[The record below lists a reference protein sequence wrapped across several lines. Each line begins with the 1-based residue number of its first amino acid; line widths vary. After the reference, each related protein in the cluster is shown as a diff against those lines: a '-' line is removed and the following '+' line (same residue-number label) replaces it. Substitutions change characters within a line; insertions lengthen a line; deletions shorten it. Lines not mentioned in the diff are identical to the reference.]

1 MLFMNKKEE
10 VLDIE
15 LTPYGKYLL
24 ANGKMKPAYYAFF
37 DDNIMYDAEYGGVEE
52 SQSEAKNRIRQDTPQ
67 LQTQYKF
74 TSETEITQEVDFD
87 GGDKINVEAPLAR
100 NTLAYALSSA
110 DIGNQKLPAIALTL
124 MNGNV
129 DSYDLDYR
137 TPLGNKPIDQ
147 INTKLT
153 FRYEIKDA
161 GELGSGLPMD
171 TVDVLDGDQDLN
183 NKFIEG
189 PVGDGGK
196 FLSIE
201 TDYVLADML
210 EENVDF
216 DFENFDIEVFEVD
229 GDNLT
234 PLSFAQKQKNN
245 IVNNILLDKP
255 SEEEQETEL
264 SLNNVEYY
272 FHIYCDSE
280 IDVQVLEDSA
290 VNIKSKGFFNDQA
303 FDFRKTPDVVKAIA
317 DIYGTNVSENDIK
330 DCG

>member
-24 ANGKMKPAYYAFF
+24 ANGKMKPTYYAFF
-37 DDNIMYDAEYGGVEE
+37 DGNIMYDAEYGGAEE
-52 SQSEAKNRIRQDTPQ
+52 NQSETKNRIRQDNPQ

-74 TSETEITQEVDFD
+74 TSETEITQEVDFG

-100 NTLAYALSSA
+100 NTLTYALSSA

-124 MNGNV
+124 MNGNI

-161 GELGSGLPMD
+161 GEIVDGLPMD
-171 TVDVLDGDQDLN
+171 TEDNLDGDQDLN
-183 NKFIEG
+183 NMFIEG

-196 FLSIE
+196 FLTI
-201 TDYVLADML
+201 
-210 EENVDF
+210 
-216 DFENFDIEVFEVD
+216 
-229 GDNLT
+229 
-234 PLSFAQKQKNN
+234 
-245 IVNNILLDKP
+245 
-255 SEEEQETEL
+255 
-264 SLNNVEYY
+264 
-272 FHIYCDSE
+272 
-280 IDVQVLEDSA
+280 
-290 VNIKSKGFFNDQA
+290 
-303 FDFRKTPDVVKAIA
+303 
-317 DIYGTNVSENDIK
+317 
-330 DCG
+330 